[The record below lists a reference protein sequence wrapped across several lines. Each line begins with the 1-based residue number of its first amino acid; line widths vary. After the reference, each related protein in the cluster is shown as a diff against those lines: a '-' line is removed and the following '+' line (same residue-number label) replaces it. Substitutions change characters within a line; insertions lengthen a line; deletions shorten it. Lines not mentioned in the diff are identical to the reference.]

1 MKKTI
6 TVILSMFIL
15 FSFLTVATA
24 DSPYSSESVTS
35 YRYIGL
41 YNASTNLSITGN
53 TARCNGS
60 AFAKSPNYSLKV
72 TLSLQ
77 KSMNG
82 SWSTIV
88 SWKGTGTGYVGVVL
102 SETSS
107 GLSSGTYRCKMYVRV
122 YDSNGIF
129 VESSTVF
136 SQTCS
141 I

>member
-6 TVILSMFIL
+6 TFILSMFIL
-15 FSFLTVATA
+15 LSFLTVATA

-88 SWKGTGTGYVGVVL
+88 GVVEAARTGSKGCRACDRAL
-102 SETSS
+102 YGRFARHLCKTHQRQ
-107 GLSSGTYRCKMYVRV
+107 YRKQP
-122 YDSNGIF
+122 DLL
-129 VESSTVF
+129 
-136 SQTCS
+136 
-141 I
+141 